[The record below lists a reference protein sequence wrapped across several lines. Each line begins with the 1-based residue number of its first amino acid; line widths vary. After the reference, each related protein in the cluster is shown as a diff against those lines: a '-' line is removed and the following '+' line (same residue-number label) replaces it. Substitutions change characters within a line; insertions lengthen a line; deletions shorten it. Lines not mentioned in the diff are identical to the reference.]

1 MNLKR
6 FLNILFILFFIM
18 IKCLS
23 CDAATVKN
31 DNFLLL
37 PEDKSFNRTE
47 LNIVEEYNKTPYY
60 HNFKKI
66 DKLIKKEP
74 ENANLFVIRGFINL
88 GVHDF
93 LAASND
99 FDKAISLNNKSDLAY
114 YGKALCCLQYTNS
127 SDFFQ
132 LLFLYKYKLNDYH
145 TVHYYP
151 DITKKILS
159 SLKKDNIDIYSAE
172 KSLNKAIEI
181 NKNNANYFYF
191 RSFINYLLFMNGAF
205 HQKNVKK
212 SSDSLVN
219 SVVENL
225 PKFIA
230 KDNDLMTALKLNPN
244 MVEAYGLKN
253 KISDIDYD
261 NFEELKKYQE
271 VMQTSIKDNPKYV
284 YPYIWLLYYYNGLL
298 IKDSSKVDAL
308 SPVIIEYLSTI
319 KKLDSKNPEVY
330 YIETLFDDSDSCKE
344 RFIKSLPF
352 ESLSYYEDLFFKI
365 KESGKY
371 SKEDLNIANKIIELS
386 EDKYEGYM
394 YRATIKRGLK
404 DYAGALQD
412 LQTALTYNPIP
423 EYTINIYHD
432 IASDRQDLGDKY
444 GALDTYKYMLN
455 LLNNDDD
462 DLKKALILSEK
473 ALLEKELGKYKNALN
488 DFTLAIKLYNIYLKK
503 CEACER
509 DNAIEA
515 LSDTYFGRALLYE
528 NGFNNLKM
536 AIYDYTQCLK
546 LMPDSSNALYNRGLL
561 YERLNSRQ
569 AALADFKKARDLYLK
584 NNSMPDYEDCIEKI
598 NYLSR

>member
-127 SDFFQ
+127 SDLFQ
-132 LLFLYKYKLNDYH
+132 FLFLYLDKSLDYS
-145 TVHYYP
+145 YDIFKCP
-151 DITKKILS
+151 DKINKKILS
-159 SLKKDNIDIYSAE
+159 ILKKDNIDLYSAE
-172 KSLNKAIEI
+172 KYLNKAIEI

-191 RSFINYLLFMNGAF
+191 RAVIESIMIHNPSEDYDIYRKELLSDIN
-205 HQKNVKK
+205 
-212 SSDSLVN
+212 
-219 SVVENL
+219 
-225 PKFIA
+225 
-230 KDNDLMTALKLNPN
+230 TALKLNPN
-244 MVEAYGLKN
+244 IVEAYGLLYTN
-253 KISDIDYD
+253 LFIDCD
-261 NFEELKKYQE
+261 NINELKKYQE

-284 YPYIWLLYYYNGLL
+284 YPYIWLLYYYNNLTCFD
-298 IKDSSKVDAL
+298 KSKTEIL
-308 SPVIIEYLSTI
+308 KPVITEYLSTI

-330 YIETLFDDSDSCKE
+330 YIETLFDDSDSCME
-344 RFIKSLPF
+344 RFIKSLPY
-352 ESLSYYEDLFFKI
+352 ESLSYYEKLFSKI
-365 KESGKY
+365 EESGKY

-386 EDKYEGYM
+386 EHKSDGYKA
-394 YRATIKRGLK
+394 RATIKIGLK

-412 LQTALTYNPIP
+412 LQTALTYNPGP
-423 EYTINIYHD
+423 RDTIIIYYD
-432 IASDRQDLGDKY
+432 IASVRYDLGDKY
-444 GALDTYKYMLN
+444 GALDTYKYMLT
-455 LLNNDDD
+455 LYDDGD
-462 DLKKALILSEK
+462 GDKAIVLYRK
-473 ALLEKELGKYKNALN
+473 ALLERELGKYKNALN
-488 DFTLAIKLYNIYLKK
+488 DFTLAIKLHNAYLKECK
-503 CEACER
+503 SYESGLIDLFSMAKNNLSNMYFDRAC
-509 DNAIEA
+509 
-515 LSDTYFGRALLYE
+515 LYSDI
-528 NGFNNLKM
+528 FNNIKM
-536 AIYDYTQCLK
+536 SIYDYTQCLK
-546 LMPDSSNALYNRGLL
+546 LVPDTPGALYNRGLL

-584 NNSMPDYEDCIEKI
+584 NNSMSDYEDCIEKI